1 VSTPPPPP
9 PDPYGGQQPNPY
21 GGQPPQNPY
30 GGGPYG
36 GYPGYGY
43 TPPKPTN
50 GMAIA
55 SLVVSLVGLVTC
67 GVGGL
72 VGAILGHVAKRQIR
86 DRDQAGDGLALAGI
100 IIGWI
105 VFVLGLAGTILYVV
119 FIVWAVNQGTDCS
132 YDSQG
137 YYTCS

>member
-1 VSTPPPPP
+1 MSTPPPPP
-9 PDPYGGQQPNPY
+9 PNPYGGEQPNPY
-21 GGQPPQNPY
+21 GGQQPPPS
-30 GGGPYG
+30 GGAPYG

-55 SLVVSLVGLVTC
+55 SLVVSLAGLLTC
-67 GVGGL
+67 GLAGA

-86 DRDQAGDGLALAGI
+86 ARDQAGDGLALAGI
-100 IIGWI
+100 IVGWV
-105 VFVLGLAGTILYVV
+105 VFVLGVVGTILYVV
-119 FIVWAVNQGTDCS
+119 FIVWAVNQTPDCS
-132 YDSQG
+132 YDDQG